1 MATDGIDVSYWQGT
15 IDWDKV
21 KANGIEFAILRCG
34 YGSSGVDTSFERN
47 VRECERVGI
56 PWGAYYFCYA
66 RSEADARRELA
77 NCLRILGD
85 KKPLYPVYY
94 DLEDD
99 ATIGSQSD
107 ASILR
112 IARLFADGIKNA
124 GFWAGIYASVY
135 WFQTRLTDPWYDTQ
149 AKWVAEYNDVNTYN
163 KPYGIWQYT
172 STGIVNGINGYT
184 DLNYG
189 YVNYPELIRH
199 KNSEPQ
205 YIGGNDMARGYFQKG
220 DVNEGVY
227 AYKQLLLSL
236 RKAKI
241 ITQGVDNNNI
251 FGDGTEIAT
260 RQVQTAARIEVD
272 GLAGPR
278 TIRACYILLLNKIC

>member
-34 YGSSGVDTSFERN
+34 FGSTGVDTSFERN

-66 RSEADARRELA
+66 RSESDARRELA

-107 ASILR
+107 DTILR
-112 IARLFADGIKNA
+112 IAKIFVNGIKDA
-124 GFWAGIYASVY
+124 GFWPGIYASVY
-135 WFQTRLTDPWYDTQ
+135 WFQTRLTDPWYDTKS
-149 AKWVAEYNDVNTYN
+149 KWVAEYNDVNTYN

-199 KNSEPQ
+199 KKSEPQ
-205 YIGGNDMARGYFQKG
+205 YIGGNDMTRGYFQKG
-220 DVNEGVY
+220 DANEGVY

-241 ITQGVDNNNI
+241 ITQGVDDNNI
-251 FGDGTEIAT
+251 FGDGTEVAT